1 MKIRTLVLSLT
12 LLLLAA
18 PSAFADDT
26 STTVQGGGTTEQTTG
41 ADQVG
46 QPSDTETTILAYLTA
61 LFGHSWAI

>member
-1 MKIRTLVLSLT
+1 MKIRTVVLSLT

-26 STTVQGGGTTEQTTG
+26 SATVQGGGAAEEAPVIVQ
-41 ADQVG
+41 AD
-46 QPSDTETTILAYLTA
+46 QPSDAETTILEYLAA